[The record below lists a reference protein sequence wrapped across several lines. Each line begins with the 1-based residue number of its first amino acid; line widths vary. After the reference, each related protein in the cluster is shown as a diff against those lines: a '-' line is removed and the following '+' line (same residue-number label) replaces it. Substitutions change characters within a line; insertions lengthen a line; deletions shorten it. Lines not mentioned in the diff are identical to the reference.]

1 MSERKTIWHRIA
13 ADAEA
18 LEWRD
23 NGIAVAQAGG
33 RTFCIARVGEYLHA
47 FAHLCPH
54 AGAPLSE
61 GWFDAKGHLA
71 CPLHKYRFDVCNGR
85 NVSGEGY
92 HLKTYPLRTTEGG
105 IEVELPAGDPF
116 AGAE

>member
-1 MSERKTIWHRIA
+1 MTERKTAWHRIA

-23 NGIAVAQAGG
+23 NGIALAEAGG
-33 RTFCIARVGEYLHA
+33 RRICIARVGDAMRA
-47 FAHLCPH
+47 FAAACPH

-61 GWFDAKGHLA
+61 GWFDAKGRLT

-105 IEVELPAGDPF
+105 VEVELPAPDPF
-116 AGAE
+116 A